1 MLYNV
6 NNLIHQ
12 DDAPD
17 MSGLRK
23 TANGVFNKN
32 DVAKAIAALATQERR
47 GKLLEAAADNDVD
60 TLGALLDSDPT
71 LLNIRDDSGW
81 TLLHSATGWCAV
93 EVVEELLMRGA
104 NPDSPDAKGQTSR
117 ELAHQLGFDS
127 LAQKMD
133 TIPRD
138 AKKRAEIRHAKEEQ
152 EALKRDIAT
161 ITNGTTAP
169 CCVHKHPLHIKC
181 KARKPS

>member
-1 MLYNV
+1 
-6 NNLIHQ
+6 
-12 DDAPD
+12 

-47 GKLLEAAADNDVD
+47 ATLLEAAADNDVE
-60 TLGALLDSDPT
+60 TLGVLLDSDPT
-71 LLNIRDDSGW
+71 LMNIRDDSGW

-104 NPDSPDAKGQTSR
+104 NADSPDAKGQTSR

-138 AKKRAEIRHAKEEQ
+138 AQKREEMRLAKAEAEAFQHA
-152 EALKRDIAT
+152 IAT
-161 ITNGTTAP
+161 ITGGTTTP
-169 CCVHKHPLHIKC
+169 CGVHKHPLHLNKS
-181 KARKPS
+181 KTPKR